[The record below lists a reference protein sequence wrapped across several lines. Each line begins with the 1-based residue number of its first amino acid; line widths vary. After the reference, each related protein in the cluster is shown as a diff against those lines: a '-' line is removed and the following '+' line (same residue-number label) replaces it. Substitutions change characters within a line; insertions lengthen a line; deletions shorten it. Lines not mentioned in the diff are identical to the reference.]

1 MQCLRTGRLLHLVYV
16 HNFGAGKFC
25 EVSIVKVV
33 CLSSGSNLRPSQT
46 KERKRVSLREESS
59 YPPDYSMDEFA
70 QTRQPDNLFD
80 DDFTPIIEP
89 TEPPIQPPRAPRAQD
104 EQKQYPPR
112 QPPQQRAPN
121 TVPENDLNNPIVT
134 DQTQKPAAAVRGDRS
149 ATGGVNKPKLTED
162 ELSERLAAVK
172 LKNAKREEAHRLAE
186 ADEASFQQREAVASQ
201 KRREEGAARRA
212 MDQEREKNRL
222 RKLAVKGGREWDEG
236 KEEQDLNKERASQF
250 RRGAYGAIAYRG
262 GRGGY
267 GNHGAEEAATGDYS
281 QNKGR
286 GRGSRVGRARG
297 GGSRGG
303 RTESAK
309 AENGSQNISRKE
321 DFPSLPKAQ
330 RSVELLASPIGEKQ
344 ESWADQVETV
354 QSGRNS

>member
-1 MQCLRTGRLLHLVYV
+1 
-16 HNFGAGKFC
+16 
-25 EVSIVKVV
+25 
-33 CLSSGSNLRPSQT
+33 
-46 KERKRVSLREESS
+46 
-59 YPPDYSMDEFA
+59 MDEFA

-80 DDFTPIIEP
+80 DDFTPIAEP
-89 TEPPIQPPRAPRAQD
+89 AEPPIRPPRAPRAQLD
-104 EQKQYPPR
+104 QKHPPR
-112 QPPQQRAPN
+112 QPPQQRTPDA
-121 TVPENDLNNPIVT
+121 VSDNDPNNPIIP
-134 DQTQKPAAAVRGDRS
+134 DQTQRPATAVRGDRS

-236 KEEQDLNKERASQF
+236 KEEQDLSKERGSQF
-250 RRGAYGAIAYRG
+250 RRGAYGGIAYRG

-267 GNHGAEEAATGDYS
+267 RDYGAEEVATGDYGP
-281 QNKGR
+281 NRGR
-286 GRGSRVGRARG
+286 GRGGRIRRARG
-297 GGSRGG
+297 EGSGRG
-303 RTESAK
+303 RTEPAK
-309 AENGSQNISRKE
+309 AENDSQNIVRKE
-321 DFPSLPKAQ
+321 DFPSLPGAQ
-330 RSVELLASPIGEKQ
+330 RPLEPLASPIGEKQ

-354 QSGRNS
+354 QAGRNI